1 MQGYDDAFY
10 TLGNHTIRFGGG
22 FERMRNNIVAP
33 SSPAGLFTFGSTAD
47 FIAGRVQNFSA
58 QLPGSIPEKGLRQT
72 LGAGYILDDWKI
84 RRNLTLNIGLRY
96 ESTTNPAEM
105 HGNISRLVHLTDSA
119 PTLD

>member
-22 FERMRNNIVAP
+22 FERMRNNIVAT

-58 QLPGSIPEKGLRQT
+58 QLPGSVPEKGLRQT
-72 LGAGYILDDWKI
+72 LGAGYALAHWKP
-84 RRNLTLNIGLRY
+84 RPTLTLNLAVPF
-96 ESTTNPAEM
+96 EATT
-105 HGNISRLVHLTDSA
+105 V
-119 PTLD
+119 PTQAHR